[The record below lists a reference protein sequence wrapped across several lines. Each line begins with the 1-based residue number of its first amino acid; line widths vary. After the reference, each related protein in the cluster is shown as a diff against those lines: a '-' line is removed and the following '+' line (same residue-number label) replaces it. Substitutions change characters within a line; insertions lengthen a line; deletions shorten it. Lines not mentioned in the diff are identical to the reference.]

1 MKPLSIRQNK
11 EREGTTL
18 STLGENLSSSHF
30 RIFIHVWFDDFSF
43 LFLKNI
49 VLDITS
55 RAGDNNSN
63 VTSEKI
69 LRQCAKQTWCN
80 YTFFVLVRKFSPSVY
95 MYVTYVVSLVYLLK
109 KKVTS
114 KIWRKKICQNE
125 TGNKYD
131 YKTNKASNEKKLI
144 YKWKV
149 NKEGSC
155 KFHMYICP
163 KCKQTAVRTD

>member
-1 MKPLSIRQNK
+1 MFVYTGRWRKKIKRPFFSLMKKPLSIRQNK

-30 RIFIHVWFDDFSF
+30 RIFIHMWFDDFFFF
-43 LFLKNI
+43 LYLKNI

-95 MYVTYVVSLVYLLK
+95 VYVTYVVSLVYLLK
-109 KKVTS
+109 KKKVIS
-114 KIWRKKICQNE
+114 KI
-125 TGNKYD
+125 
-131 YKTNKASNEKKLI
+131 
-144 YKWKV
+144 
-149 NKEGSC
+149 
-155 KFHMYICP
+155 
-163 KCKQTAVRTD
+163 